1 MSDIVIG
8 DSVWQDEAG
17 TNTEGGW
24 NSAGSIWGSA
34 DNDTFTFADQSWI
47 AKAAGSS
54 AWSIDGGAG
63 VNTVSVANATSGVSI
78 LLDTHPITNIQLLEG
93 SNLGDKLGG
102 SSVNET
108 LAGGGGAD
116 SIWGAGGSDI
126 LTGGVG
132 ADAYWFGIGDGADTI
147 TDESSNNK
155 SDAVVFY
162 SSSFSQLGFSRV
174 NGDAD
179 LQISVNVDQ
188 GYTDVLLLENVGSY
202 MDSNSADRIN
212 SFFASDITFGLS
224 LGTASDDNLLGS
236 SIADYMVGGAGDDTL
251 DGGLGGDAIYG
262 DAGDDVITY
271 SAAAAW
277 LDGGEGTNS
286 LTAESS
292 AAAVSFNLSNSSSIT
307 NFSILVGSNFADLI
321 GGSASEETIQG
332 GTGADSLWGGAGEIA
347 DLLSGGTGADSYW
360 FGAGDG
366 ADTIASETTN
376 YVDTVMFYGDGIG
389 GGGIAST
396 TLNGY
401 NLTIAMTSGGS
412 LTLLDWQR
420 GDSYK
425 VNNFDFGSAGV
436 YQLSVA
442 SDNTPT
448 WTLKSS

>member
-1 MSDIVIG
+1 MSNIVIG
-8 DSVWQDEAG
+8 DSAWQDEAG

-24 NSAGSIWGSA
+24 NSTGAIWGSA
-34 DNDTFTFADQSWI
+34 ENDTFTFADQTWI
-47 AKAAGSS
+47 AKAAGSL
-54 AWSIDGGAG
+54 AWSIEGGAG
-63 VNTVSVANATSGVSI
+63 VNTLSVANSTSGVNI
-78 LLDTHPITNIQLLEG
+78 LLASQPISNIQVLAG
-93 SNLGDKLGG
+93 SNLQDKLGG
-102 SSVNET
+102 SSLNDT
-108 LAGGGGAD
+108 LEGAGSAD
-116 SIWGAGGSDI
+116 SLWGAGGSDA
-126 LTGGVG
+126 LFGGAG
-132 ADAYWFGIGDGADTI
+132 ADSYWFGVGDGADTI
-147 TDESSNNK
+147 ADEGSNNK

-162 SSSFSQLGFSRV
+162 SSSFSQLDFARV

-179 LQISVNVDQ
+179 LQISVNLSQ
-188 GYTDVLLLENVGSY
+188 GYTDALVVENAGNY

-212 SFFASDITFGLS
+212 RFIASDITFGLA
-224 LGTASDDNLLGS
+224 LGTAGDDSLLGS
-236 SIADYMVGGAGDDTL
+236 AIADYMVGGAGDDTL

-262 DAGDDVITY
+262 DAGDDVIAY

-277 LDGGEGTNS
+277 LDGGEGTNT
-286 LTAESS
+286 LTA
-292 AAAVSFNLSNSSSIT
+292 AAAGAAVSFNLSNSSAIT
-307 NFSILVGSNFADLI
+307 NFSSLVGSSFADLI
-321 GGSASEETIQG
+321 GGAASEETIQG

-347 DLLSGGTGADSYW
+347 DILSGGTGADSYW

-396 TLNGY
+396 VLNGY
-401 NLTIAMTSGGS
+401 NLTITMTSGGS